1 MYFNKFKKLKLE
13 HKISYLILYTVNHQ
27 QKSIKLN
34 EYKDEYILINF
45 KKLKLDDKIS

>member
-1 MYFNKFKKLKLE
+1 MSAKSFKNHLK
-13 HKISYLILYTVNHQ
+13 ILTANHQ

-45 KKLKLDDKIS
+45 KKLKLEDKISDLILIY